1 MNKTEILELVKVT
14 DLRHLADSMEK
25 ISTTAFGLLVTSMR
39 WHADRIEAGEFK
51 EEFTEYIYQSGSK
64 LSDCYK
70 E

>member
-1 MNKTEILELVKVT
+1 
-14 DLRHLADSMEK
+14 MEK
-25 ISTTAFGLLVTSMR
+25 ISSVSFGLLVTSLR

-51 EEFTEYIYQSGSK
+51 EEFTEYIYQSAST